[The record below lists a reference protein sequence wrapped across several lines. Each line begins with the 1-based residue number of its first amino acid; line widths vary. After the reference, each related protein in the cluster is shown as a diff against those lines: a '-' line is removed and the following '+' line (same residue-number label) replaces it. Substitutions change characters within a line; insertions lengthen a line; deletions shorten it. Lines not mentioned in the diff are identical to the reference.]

1 MTNLQS
7 PISNLGSPPLL
18 VIVGP
23 TASGKTSLSIALA
36 KAFNG
41 EIVSADSRLFYRG
54 MDIGTAKPTV
64 AEMAGIPHH
73 LLDICEPTETITL
86 GEYQDRAFATID
98 DIHRRGRL
106 PILVGG
112 TGQYVMAVVEG
123 WGIPRVAPQ
132 PALRKAL
139 EAMGGE
145 ELGRWF
151 RFLDPVRAETLDVR
165 NVRRVIRALEVTLV
179 AGQPISQLQEKSP
192 PPYDI
197 RLIGLA
203 CDREWLYERIDRRV
217 DLMMEA
223 GLEAEVRGFWEAGVG
238 RKMPA
243 ISGLGYRQLYDYFE
257 GHMTLEEAVE
267 RIKFE
272 THRFARQQKTW
283 FQPHDERIAWMPAD
297 DPNLAEQAKPF
308 VKNWLG

>member
-1 MTNLQS
+1 
-7 PISNLGSPPLL
+7 
-18 VIVGP
+18 V
-23 TASGKTSLSIALA
+23 GKTSLSLALA
-36 KAFNG
+36 QAFDG

-54 MDIGTAKPTV
+54 MDIGTAKPT
-64 AEMAGIPHH
+64 AEEMGDIPHH
-73 LLDICEPTETITL
+73 LIDICDPADTITL

-98 DIHRRGRL
+98 DIHRRGKL

-123 WGIPRVAPQ
+123 WGIPRIAPQ
-132 PALRKAL
+132 PELRDVL

-165 NVRRVIRALEVTLV
+165 NVRRVVRALEVTLV
-179 AGQPISQLQEKSP
+179 AGVPISQLQKKSP

-197 RLIGLA
+197 HIVGLQA
-203 CDREWLYERIDRRV
+203 EREWLYERIDRRV
-217 DLMMEA
+217 DLMMA
-223 GLEAEVRGFWEAGVG
+223 GGLLAEVRGLWEQGVE

-257 GHMTLEEAVE
+257 GNMTLDEAIE

-283 FQPHDERIAWMPAD
+283 FQPHDERIHWMPAD
-297 DPNLAEQAKPF
+297 DPDLVEKI
-308 VKNWLG
+308 KRLK